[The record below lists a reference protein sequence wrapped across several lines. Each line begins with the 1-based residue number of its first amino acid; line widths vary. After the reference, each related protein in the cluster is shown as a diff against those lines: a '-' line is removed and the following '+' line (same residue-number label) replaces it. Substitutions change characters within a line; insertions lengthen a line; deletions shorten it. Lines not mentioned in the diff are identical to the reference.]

1 MAASTT
7 PTDDPATRRSAATTT
22 GPGRRAGLDADE
34 VVAAAVT
41 IVERDGPAA
50 LSMRKLA
57 TELGVTTTTI
67 YWHVGSRDQLIL
79 AVIERVSHDLG
90 ARRVRG
96 ATPRDRV
103 ASVAR
108 SVWRSAFEHRNVTAL
123 AHQVGATSLLEMQLE
138 LAMVRELEAAGLRGH
153 EVRDALR
160 SILMCVAGF
169 LVVALRRS
177 EATSPDL
184 RSAALWSRV
193 EAPISEAT
201 RAALTDDTDVEAL
214 FERTLT
220 AVVAAYVPA

>member
-1 MAASTT
+1 V
-7 PTDDPATRRSAATTT
+7 ATRTARTAEAEGAVDAAT

-34 VVAAAVT
+34 VVSAALA
-41 IVERDGPAA
+41 IVARDGAGA

-57 TELGVTTTTI
+57 SELGVTTTTI
-67 YWHVGSRDQLIL
+67 YWHVGSREELIV

-138 LAMVRELEAAGLRGH
+138 VAMARELEAAGLTGV
-153 EVRDALR
+153 ELRDALR

-169 LVVALRRS
+169 LVVALRRGDGTNP
-177 EATSPDL
+177 EL
-184 RSAALWSRV
+184 RSTTLWSRLD
-193 EAPISEAT
+193 APISAAS
-201 RAALTDDTDVEAL
+201 RAALTEDVDVEAL